1 MPQPGSLLEPS
12 LTEVS
17 FVKSALLHSIRSD
30 GRSFLESRKVSIQ
43 FSSEL
48 GWVQVTLGS
57 TRVLVSTY
65 ATLVSPRP
73 DRPYEGFVDIRSEV
87 QPMAGI
93 QFERGRSSEEEILFD
108 RGIDKAVRRSEVV
121 DREALCVV
129 AGYKVGTAMKH
140 VDFKSADIFIN
151 IGLVGLSNSTPP

>member
-1 MPQPGSLLEPS
+1 MPQPGSVLEPS

-17 FVKSALLHSIRSD
+17 FLKSALLQSIRTD
-30 GRSFLESRKVSIQ
+30 GREFLQSRKVSLE

-48 GWVQVTLGS
+48 GWVQVTLGD
-57 TRVLVSTY
+57 TIVLVSTH

-73 DRPYEGFVDIRSEV
+73 DRPYEGFVEIRSEI
-87 QPMAGI
+87 QPMAGL
-93 QFERGRSSEEEILFD
+93 QFERGRSNEEEVLFD

-129 AGYKVGTAMKH
+129 AGFKV
-140 VDFKSADIFIN
+140 SYLCLYIFS
-151 IGLVGLSNSTPP
+151 LRAYL